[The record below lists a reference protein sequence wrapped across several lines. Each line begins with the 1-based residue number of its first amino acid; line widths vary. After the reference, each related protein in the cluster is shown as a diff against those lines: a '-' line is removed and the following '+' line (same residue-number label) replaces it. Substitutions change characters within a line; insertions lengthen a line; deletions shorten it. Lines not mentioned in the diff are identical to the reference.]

1 MLDAT
6 CHKSYRVNYPPG
18 SALRTGKARELKANY
33 TFFDK
38 KKKVFSDGE
47 VFKEAMMIIA
57 NIVPKDEKNG
67 TDILST
73 LSHVQLGA
81 STIAR
86 RMSAM
91 SGNLTEQLDRD
102 LAKSVD
108 NSSTAQL
115 MIFFGWYLMISPQ
128 KKNS

>member
-1 MLDAT
+1 M
-6 CHKSYRVNYPPG
+6 
-18 SALRTGKARELKANY
+18 
-33 TFFDK
+33 
-38 KKKVFSDGE
+38 FSDVE
-47 VFKEAMMIIA
+47 VFKVAMMIIA